1 VAWAG
6 QKNINRIKKEWK
18 NIMQPHLQ
26 HKHLLVRA
34 EVNSPPQKNYDL
46 ESELTNL
53 VNHIDMKILAGPTTA
68 YCPVPGN
75 VGWSGVVIIETS
87 SITFHSWTESH
98 YPVIQLDVY
107 SCKHFSVD
115 TILLWLRQ
123 FDPEKIDY
131 KFLDREHDFKE
142 ISSNSLNI
150 EENTQQGIYI

>member
-1 VAWAG
+1 
-6 QKNINRIKKEWK
+6 
-18 NIMQPHLQ
+18 MQPHLQ

-46 ESELTNL
+46 KSELRNL
-53 VNHIDMKILAGPTTA
+53 VNHIDMKILSGPHTA
-68 YCPVPGN
+68 YCPVAGN
-75 VGWSGVVIIETS
+75 VGWSGTVIIETS

-107 SCKHFSVD
+107 SCKDFSVD

-123 FDPEKIDY
+123 FDPERIDY
-131 KFLDREHDFKE
+131 KFLDREHNFKE

-150 EENTQQGIYI
+150 EENTKQGIYI